1 MSNTSKA
8 SARIN
13 SLLDENSF
21 VEIGAKVKARATDFN
36 LNPKEAVSDGVV
48 TGYGQIDG
56 RLVYVYSQDSS
67 VLGGSVGEMHAR
79 KIVELYRLAMKVGAP
94 VIGLIDSSGL
104 RLQEATD
111 ALNAFGR
118 IYRAQSLASGVI
130 PQISAIFGSCGGG
143 LALFP
148 TLTDFTFMEKKAKL
162 FVNSPNALDGNYEVK
177 KDTASADFQSK
188 EAGIVDVVADE
199 AEIYTKI
206 RELIAL
212 IPSNNADMGCD
223 ESTDDANRL
232 VSDITGCVEDAAALL
247 SRLSDNYAFYEIKAD
262 TAKDMVTGFIKLDGL
277 TVGAVANRTAVYDEN
292 GKASEKFEPVLTANG
307 CYKAADFVNFCNAFD
322 IPILTVTNVKGY
334 EATVASERKIAIAV
348 AKLTYA
354 LANADVPKVNLITK
368 EAYGSAYVAMNSKGL
383 GADLT
388 FAWEGASIGM
398 MDANLAAKVMYA
410 DEKPE
415 VQKEKASEYQK
426 LQSSVDSAASRG
438 YVDSVIDASETRKYL
453 IGAYDM
459 LYTKREDRPDKKH
472 GTV

>member
-36 LNPKEAVSDGVV
+36 LNPKEADSDGVV

-118 IYRAQSLASGVI
+118 IYRAQSIASGVI
-130 PQISAIFGSCGGG
+130 PQISAIFGTCGGG

-148 TLTDFTFMEKKAKL
+148 TLTDFTFMESKAKL
-162 FVNSPNALDGNYEVK
+162 FVNSPNALDGNYEAK
-177 KDTASADFQSK
+177 KDTASAAFQSK
-188 EAGIVDVVADE
+188 ETGNIDVVADE
-199 AEIYTKI
+199 AELYAKI

-212 IPSNNADMGCD
+212 LPSNNNDFGCD

-232 VSDITGCVEDAAALL
+232 VDDIEGCVEDTSALL
-247 SRLSDNYAFYEIKAD
+247 SRLSDNFAFYELKAD
-262 TAKDMVTGFIKLDGL
+262 TAKDMVVGFIKLDGL
-277 TVGAVANRTAVYDEN
+277 TVGAIANRSAVYDEN
-292 GKASEKFEPVLTANG
+292 GKAVEKFEPVLTAEG
-307 CYKAADFVNFCNAFD
+307 CYKAADFVNFCDAFM
-322 IPILTVTNVKGY
+322 IPIVTVTNVKGY
-334 EATVASERKIAIAV
+334 EATVASERKIATAV
-348 AKLTYA
+348 SKLTYA
-354 LANADVPKVNLITK
+354 FANATVPKINLITK
-368 EAYGSAYVAMNSKGL
+368 EAYGSAFVAMNSKGL

-415 VQKEKASEYQK
+415 VQKEKAAEYAK
-426 LQSSVDSAASRG
+426 LQGSVDSAASRG
-438 YVDSVIDASETRKYL
+438 YVDSIIAPAETRKYL
-453 IGAYDM
+453 IGATDM
-459 LYTKREDRPDKKH
+459 LYTKREDRPEKAH